1 MNKAPELLAPV
12 GGVENFFAALEAGAD
27 AVYVGLP
34 GLNARN
40 LAHEPPLAEIGAMIA
55 YGRAR
60 GRKLYLAANSLIL
73 QKEIKKLLSTL
84 AAVAE
89 LAPDA
94 LIVQDLGLLHLVH
107 EYFPSLACHASTLM
121 AAHNA
126 ASVRV
131 LAKLGCKRVVLAREL
146 TMAEI
151 AAIGQ
156 SVPTELEVFIH
167 GAMCF
172 SYSGLCLFSSYLGGK
187 SGLRG
192 QCVQP
197 CRRAYQI
204 GGGDGAGQKERG
216 GYLFSMNDLDG
227 LAATRALREAG
238 VAALKI
244 EGRQRSAHYVATV
257 VAAYRRVLDAAP
269 ERLEE
274 EMGQARELLAKA
286 MTRKT
291 GDGYFFSPRPDK
303 AITPWHSGNLGRYL
317 GRIHPVKGKNSS
329 ELPPL
334 RLTAPLAVGDRLRL
348 HLEPSGE
355 RLAFTLKSLRLAGRE
370 VATAKPGDE
379 VMIAP
384 PQSLQGGWRSID
396 CYLVDVASKTK
407 QFPPLPAREIEKKIQ
422 AAEKAARARVQDIS
436 NKLALAADRPEAA
449 AKESIPQKRAS
460 GKGKAAP
467 WPLPW
472 WLRVDGLEVLKQPMP
487 YPPEAIVFG
496 LHPRVVRQAETLARQ
511 FGAGRL
517 IAALPPI
524 IFDHERRKYE
534 GLLQQLRRHGIFR
547 LQLGHVGQLAM
558 FDLGRWQ
565 LAADYTFNLM
575 NALALEQAAAL
586 GFTSLQLAI
595 ELDKDNLRQ
604 AIQVFKNGA
613 GGRHAHLGLTIYG
626 WPALFTA
633 RLSAPFFAVEKPII
647 SPKNE
652 AFRHRQS
659 ECGSQILPLRPF
671 SLLPHL
677 PDLAAAG
684 LDYCLIDMR
693 GAANPR
699 RDMEELVR
707 RLGQGKTSGKLS
719 SFNYTGKLG

>member
-1 MNKAPELLAPV
+1 V
-12 GGVENFFAALEAGAD
+12 GGAENFFAALEAGAD

-40 LAHEPPLAEIGAMIA
+40 LAREPRLAEIGAMIA

-60 GRKLYLAANSLIL
+60 GKKLYLAANSLIL

-94 LIVQDLGLLHLVH
+94 LIVQDIGLLHLIR
-107 EYFPSLACHASTLM
+107 EYFPSLSCHASTLM
-121 AAHNA
+121 TAHNA
-126 ASVRV
+126 AAVRM
-131 LAKLGCKRVVLAREL
+131 LASLGCKRVVLAREL
-146 TMAEI
+146 TVAEI
-151 AAIGQ
+151 GAICR
-156 SVPTELEVFIH
+156 SATTEIEVFIH

-204 GGGDGAGQKERG
+204 GGGDGASQKDRG
-216 GYLFSMNDLDG
+216 GYLFSMNDLNG
-227 LAATRALREAG
+227 LEAIAALRDAG
-238 VAALKI
+238 VASLKI

-269 ERLEE
+269 ERLAEAT
-274 EMGQARELLAKA
+274 GQARELLTTA

-291 GDGYFFSPRPDK
+291 GNGYFFSPRPDK

-317 GRIHPVKGKNSS
+317 GRIQAVKGKNHDG
-329 ELPPL
+329 LPPL
-334 RLTAPLAVGDRLRL
+334 RLASPLAVGDRLRL

-355 RLAFTLKSLRLAGRE
+355 RLTFTLKKLRLADRNVLAGK
-370 VATAKPGDE
+370 TGDE
-379 VMIAP
+379 VIIVP
-384 PQSLQGGWRSID
+384 PQPSDGGWGGGWRSID
-396 CYLVDVASKTK
+396 CYLVDTAKKTK
-407 QFPPLPAREIEKKIQ
+407 QLPELPARAIEKKIQ
-422 AAEKAARARVQDIS
+422 AAQAAAQARIQDIA
-436 NKLALAADRPEAA
+436 KRLALTADAPETTGKD
-449 AKESIPQKRAS
+449 AKKRA
-460 GKGKAAP
+460 KGKTGGY
-467 WPLPW
+467 PLPW
-472 WLRVDGLEVLKQPMP
+472 WLRFDAPEILKYPLP
-487 YPPEAIVFG
+487 HPPEAIVFE
-496 LHPRVVRQAETLARQ
+496 LHSRAIRQTLRQAGNLAQQ

-524 IFDHERRKYE
+524 IFDHECAQYE
-534 GLLQQLRRHGIFR
+534 DLLQQLRRIGIFR
-547 LQLGHVGQLAM
+547 LQLGHAGQLAM

-575 NALALEQAAAL
+575 NALALRQIAASGVTA
-586 GFTSLQLAI
+586 LQLAV
-595 ELDKDNLRQ
+595 ELDKNNLRQ
-604 AIQVFKNGA
+604 AIQAFKHGA
-613 GGRHAHLGLTIYG
+613 ARQNARLGLTVYG

-652 AFRHRQS
+652 VFRYLHS
-659 ECGSQILPLRPF
+659 ESGNQILPRHPF
-671 SLLPHL
+671 SLFPHL
-677 PDLAAAG
+677 SELAEAG
-684 LDYCLIDMR
+684 LDYCLVDMR
-693 GAANPR
+693 GALNPR
-699 RDMEELVR
+699 RDMEELHR
-707 RLGQGKTSGKLS
+707 HFNQGKNLGKLP
-719 SFNYTGKLG
+719 SFNYEGSLG